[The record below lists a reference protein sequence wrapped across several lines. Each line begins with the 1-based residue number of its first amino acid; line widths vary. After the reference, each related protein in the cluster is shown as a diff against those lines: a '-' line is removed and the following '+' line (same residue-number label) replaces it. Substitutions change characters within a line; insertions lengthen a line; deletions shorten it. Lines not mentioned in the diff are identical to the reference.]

1 MRIESD
7 TIYQHDEY
15 DEVLVLGIHHRYESY
30 DTEENTG
37 IENGIY
43 VRYAYDWD
51 GYGAM
56 VGATV
61 AEPIEEFT
69 AAVGKEIREFDRV
82 CDS

>member
-1 MRIESD
+1 MKIESD
-7 TIYQHDEY
+7 TIYQHDGHNEI
-15 DEVLVLGIHHRYESY
+15 LVLDIIHRYESY

-37 IENGIY
+37 IENGIF
-43 VRYAYDWD
+43 VRYACDWD

-69 AAVGKEIREFDRV
+69 AAAGKKIREFNSVR
-82 CDS
+82 